1 MSDEEESADEG
12 RADDAGKSRGEEKER
27 EGKEGA
33 GKEGA
38 GEKGAGQKSGG
49 QKPED
54 KKPEDKKPDGQKSG
68 GRASSK
74 RNYAFVWIFAAV
86 LVVAGLG
93 VLIYH
98 LLVGRYHVTTKD
110 AYVNGDLIRLAPQV
124 SGTVI
129 DIAADET
136 QYVQQGQLMVQLD
149 SHDADVSLAQAKAN
163 LAQTVRDVAQLFDQ
177 ERQAEAQVA
186 AQQAQVKL
194 ADQTLARDRRLVG
207 AHGVSQQDIEHDE
220 ESQHNAQAGERQ
232 AQAALASA
240 RAAIAGTQPETHP
253 RVLLA
258 EANLRSAWLSRVRT
272 QVLAPVSGFIARRTV
287 QLGQQVNPGTDMLA
301 MAPLQSVWIDANLKE
316 TQLEQVRIGQ
326 PVSVKA
332 DIYGSSYR
340 YHGRVLGL
348 TGGTGAALAVLPPEN
363 ATGNWIKIVQRLPV
377 RIGLDP
383 AELRD
388 HPLFLGLSTT
398 VDIDVHDTSGMSLSR
413 RPAWAAAMRTN
424 VYASQDA
431 GVEAEIQRLVRENL
445 GGSPEPRPPMA
456 KALP

>member
-1 MSDEEESADEG
+1 MSEEGKSAE
-12 RADDAGKSRGEEKER
+12 AGKGAENDKPAGER
-27 EGKEGA
+27 QDTGEGK
-33 GKEGA
+33 
-38 GEKGAGQKSGG
+38 
-49 QKPED
+49 
-54 KKPEDKKPDGQKSG
+54 KSG
-68 GRASSK
+68 GRGSSRGSSK
-74 RNYAFVWIFAAV
+74 RNYLFVWIFAAV

-98 LLVGRYHVTTKD
+98 VLVGRYHVTTQD

-136 QYVQQGQLMVQLD
+136 QYVQQGQLIVRLD
-149 SHDADVSLAQAKAN
+149 AHDADVSLAQAKAN

-220 ESQHNAQAGERQ
+220 ESQHNTQAGERQ
-232 AQAALASA
+232 AEAALASA
-240 RAAIAGTQPETHP
+240 RAAIAGTRPETHP

-258 EANLRSAWLSRVRT
+258 EANLRSAWLSKVRT

-301 MAPLQSVWIDANLKE
+301 LAPLQSVWIDANLKE
-316 TQLEQVRIGQ
+316 TQLQQVRIGQ
-326 PVSVKA
+326 PVSVKT
-332 DIYGSSYR
+332 DIYGSGYR

-348 TGGTGAALAVLPPEN
+348 TSGTGAALAVLPPEN

-398 VDIDVHDTSGMSLSR
+398 VDIDVPDTSGASLSQQ
-413 RPAWAAAMRTN
+413 PAWAAAMRTN

-431 GVEAEIQRLVRENL
+431 GVEDEIRRLVKENL
-445 GGSPEPRPPMA
+445 GGSPEQRPPMA